1 MLSERSSLIRA
12 LFDEYLALYSGR
24 DERLFARFSADF
36 SGYVGSSEGFIR
48 NRAAWIALLKNDFA
62 QFPGFVAV
70 EVLDCAVQELSD
82 DICLLTARCR
92 IRLPMADYLPTSQTV
107 RHVQVLRRE
116 PGPAGEDVWK
126 IVHSSTS
133 APFGV
138 APREGE
144 VYPVAGVYE
153 RNRALEA
160 LVTERTRA
168 LAEVH
173 QRFEALRNTDEL
185 TGLPNRRHFDLL
197 LAQAWERCRRAQTP
211 LALLLLELDQFPQ
224 FNDQYGLLAGDA
236 CLQTVARTLGQVG
249 IRREGDRVV
258 RFGGELFAVL
268 LPDSTEDDAL
278 ALADHLHQALHA
290 LALPHEGSPTGL
302 VSARIRVAS
311 LVPQPG
317 QASHTLVRRADA
329 APRRSKPQ

>member
-1 MLSERSSLIRA
+1 MPSETSSLIRA
-12 LFDEYLALYSGR
+12 LFDEYIALYARR
-24 DERLFARFSADF
+24 DERLAERFSAHF

-48 NRAAWIALLKNDFA
+48 DRDGWLRILRDDFA

-70 EVLDCAVQELSD
+70 EVLDCAVQVLSEEV
-82 DICLLTARCR
+82 CLLTALCR
-92 IRLPMADYLPTSQTV
+92 IRLPMPDQIPSSQTV
-107 RHVQVLRRE
+107 RHVQVLRLE
-116 PGPAGEDVWK
+116 AGADGSRAWK

-153 RNRALEA
+153 RNRMLEA

-168 LAEVH
+168 LAEAH
-173 QRFEALRNTDEL
+173 QRFEVLRNTDEL
-185 TGLPNRRHFDLL
+185 TGIPNRRHFDHL
-197 LAQAWERCRRAQTP
+197 LAQAWERCRGLQTP
-211 LALLLLELDQFPQ
+211 LALLLLELDQFQQ

-236 CLQTVARTLGQVG
+236 CLQAMAQTLGQVG
-249 IRREGDRVV
+249 IRREGDRVA

-268 LPDSTEDDAL
+268 LPDSSEADAL
-278 ALADHLHQALHA
+278 ALAERLHQALKA
-290 LALPHEGSPTGL
+290 LALPHEGTPTGM
-302 VSARIRVAS
+302 VTAHISVAS

-317 QASHTLVRRADA
+317 QDSQTLVRRADA
-329 APRRSKPQ
+329 ALRNEKPQ